1 MRKILYGLLLV
12 LFAVSVASYA
22 FTVPYQQDDRTRRAR
37 QGQATRQPGAGL
49 DTARQAAVATP
60 TIVVEEDTIPDSLL
74 HPRWKIQR
82 TVPITEEDLETY
94 SADLTFPDNIKQEV
108 EYDDSLDR
116 YFIGSKM
123 GDGYLSTPIVMT
135 PAEYRKWSEKRE
147 FDRFFRE
154 KNDTLIKE
162 GGKDKFSFTDMHFD
176 LGPAEKIFGPGG
188 VRIKTQG
195 TAELQF
201 GATLKNIDNPSLPIR
216 NRKTTT
222 LDFDEKIN
230 LSVNG
235 KVGDKVNM
243 NLNYNTDATF
253 DFDSQNLKLKYEGK
267 EDEII
272 KLVEG
277 GNVSFPS
284 NSSLVNG
291 ASSLFGIRTDL
302 QFGKLSLQTVVSQ
315 KKSSSKSVSSKGG
328 TQLTSFEFD
337 VTDYEENRHFFLSR
351 YFRDRYNNAM
361 SKLPNVT
368 TGITIN
374 RVEIWVTNKTGTTS
388 NSRDI
393 VALTDL
399 GENTSVSN
407 PMWTVTGQPVPSNN
421 ANTEYSTMVNTYSA
435 ARDINQTSSVLDAV
449 PGFTGG
455 FDYEKLES
463 ARLLNSSE
471 YTLNTALGY
480 VSLKTSLQTDQVI
493 AVAYE
498 YTYGGVTYQVGEFAS
513 DIDDVNQALF
523 VKSLK
528 NTSNNPQQGN
538 WDLMMKNVYYLA
550 SSVEKEKFRLD
561 VKYQSDTTGVYL
573 SYIPEHQVKSQ
584 TIIKLLG
591 ADRLDNNNKANSN
604 GYFDYVDGY
613 TVSNGR
619 VFFPRVEPFGADI
632 YDALVSHGVA
642 ADVAQRYSYT
652 ELYDSTKT
660 TAKQI
665 AEKNKYMM
673 SGQFRGTL
681 ANVISLGAYNI
692 PQGSVVVTAG
702 GVTLTEGS
710 DYTVDYSSG
719 EVTILN
725 QSIIDAGTTV
735 NASFESNT
743 DYAQERKTFLGLNW
757 QYDFSK
763 NFQLSGTLQHLSEQA
778 LTTKVSM
785 GSEPLNNTLWGL
797 NINWKHES
805 QWLTNMLDKLPFLHC
820 TQPSQ
825 ISFTGEFAQL
835 IAGQASGVQ
844 DNASYIDDFENTK
857 NAIDVSTPTSWILSS
872 VPSMF
877 PEQSDKTTLQSGY
890 NRSLLA
896 WYTIDPLFTRRSS
909 SLTPSHIKSDLDQLS
924 NYYVR
929 EVNTREL
936 FPNRGNNSYNSVTST
951 LSILNLAYYP
961 NERGPY
967 NFDPNLNYDGTLP
980 NPQNRWGGMMRK
992 LDTSDFETANIEYI
1006 EFWLLD
1012 PFIYS
1017 NEQPDANQYGGDL
1030 YINLGEVSED
1040 ILRDGRKFYESGMPV
1055 DGSQSFTT
1063 TQWGKIPTQATVTYA
1078 FATTDGSRELQD
1090 VGYNGLTDG
1099 CLRRSSIR

>member
-1 MRKILYGLLLV
+1 MRKTIYGLLFV
-12 LFAVSVASYA
+12 LFAISVASYA
-22 FTVPYQQDDRTRRAR
+22 FTVPYQQSDRTRQNAAR
-37 QGQATRQPGAGL
+37 RTTAN
-49 DTARQAAVATP
+49 DSTARRDSSAMQVKAQP
-60 TIVVEEDTIPDSLL
+60 VVVLEEDSIPDSLL

-82 TVPITEEDLETY
+82 ITPITQKDLDTY
-94 SADLTFPDNIKQEV
+94 PADLTMPDNIKQEV
-108 EYDDSLDR
+108 VYNDSLNK
-116 YFIGSKM
+116 YYIGSKM
-123 GDGYLSTPIVMT
+123 GDNYLSAPIVMS
-135 PAEYRKWSEKRE
+135 PDEYMKWSEKKE

-154 KNDTLIKE
+154 KNDTMIKQ
-162 GGKDKFSFTDMHFD
+162 GGKDKFSFADMHFD

-195 TAELQF
+195 TAELKF
-201 GATLKNIDNPSLPIR
+201 GVNLKNIDNPSLPIR
-216 NRKTTT
+216 NRKTTAM
-222 LDFDEKIN
+222 DFDEKIN

-253 DFDSQNLKLKYEGK
+253 DFDSQNMKLKYEGK

-291 ASSLFGIRTDL
+291 ATSLFGIRTDL
-302 QFGKLSLQTVVSQ
+302 QFGKLSLQAVVSQ
-315 KKSSSKSVSSKGG
+315 KKSSTKSVSSKGG
-328 TQLTSFEFD
+328 TQLTPFEFD
-337 VTDYEENRHFFLSR
+337 VTDYEENRHFFLSK
-351 YFRDRYNNAM
+351 YFRDRYDDAM
-361 SKLPNVT
+361 SHLPNIT

-374 RVEIWVTNKTGTTS
+374 RVEIWVTNKTGNTT

-399 GENTSVSN
+399 GENSSVSN
-407 PMWTVTGQPVPSNN
+407 PMWGVTGQPVPSNN
-421 ANTEYSTMVNTYSA
+421 ANSEYSTMVNSYAA

-449 PGFTGG
+449 PGFAGG
-455 FDYEKLES
+455 TDYEKLES
-463 ARLLNSSE
+463 ARLLNSTE
-471 YTLNTALGY
+471 YTLNSALGY
-480 VSLKTSLQTDQVI
+480 VSLKTTLQTDQVL

-513 DIDDVNQALF
+513 DVQDVNQALF

-550 SSVEKEKFRLD
+550 SSVEKDKFRLD
-561 VKYQSDTTGVYL
+561 VKFQSDTTGVYV
-573 SYIPEHQVKSQ
+573 SYIPEQQVKDM

-591 ADRLDNNNKANSN
+591 ADRLDNNNKPNSN

-613 TVSNGR
+613 TVDNGR
-619 VFFPRVEPFGADI
+619 VFFPKAEPFGDNM
-632 YDALVSHGVA
+632 YKALTSKGISPA
-642 ADVAQRYSYT
+642 IAEKYSYT

-660 TAKQI
+660 VAKQI
-665 AEKNKYMM
+665 TEKNKYQI

-681 ANVISLGAYNI
+681 ANVISLGAYNV

-702 GVTLTEGS
+702 GVTLTEGT
-710 DYTVDYSSG
+710 DYTVDYSAG

-725 QSIIDAGTTV
+725 QSIIDAGTSV
-735 NASFESNT
+735 NVSLESNT

-763 NFQLSGTLQHLSEQA
+763 NFQISGTLQHLSEQA
-778 LTTKVSM
+778 LTSKVAM

-805 QWLTNMLDKLPFLHC
+805 QWLTNLLDKLPFLHC

-857 NAIDVSTPTSWILSS
+857 STIDVSTPTSWVLSS

-896 WYTIDPLFTRRSS
+896 WYNIDPLFTRRSS
-909 SLTPSHIKSDLDQLS
+909 SLTPSHIKGDLDQLS

-929 EVNTREL
+929 EVYVREL
-936 FPNRGNNSYNSVTST
+936 FPARNN
-951 LSILNLAYYP
+951 
-961 NERGPY
+961 
-967 NFDPNLNYDGTLP
+967 
-980 NPQNRWGGMMRK
+980 
-992 LDTSDFETANIEYI
+992 TA
-1006 EFWLLD
+1006 
-1012 PFIYS
+1012 
-1017 NEQPDANQYGGDL
+1017 
-1030 YINLGEVSED
+1030 
-1040 ILRDGRKFYESGMPV
+1040 
-1055 DGSQSFTT
+1055 
-1063 TQWGKIPTQATVTYA
+1063 
-1078 FATTDGSRELQD
+1078 
-1090 VGYNGLTDG
+1090 YNGFVFSFADCLANKVILIRIKNFCIINVFAPVISFNVVGSKLTDFSAAH
-1099 CLRRSSIR
+1099 CYFLSSVSAALLFEFKFVVSA